1 MFVNNAME
9 AFLNG
14 KGIRFTFTTT
24 NTPAH
29 NGVAERMNGVLMEMA
44 RAMMLECNAPIR
56 LWGEAMSYAAF
67 IRNNTPQ
74 PSIQGQIPSQLL
86 FGRAYEH
93 TKFRVFGCDALLRL
107 QDLPARQVSISFPSR
122 DLRRLR

>member
-1 MFVNNAME
+1 
-9 AFLNG
+9 
-14 KGIRFTFTTT
+14 
-24 NTPAH
+24 
-29 NGVAERMNGVLMEMA
+29 MNGVLMEMA

-56 LWGEAMSYAAF
+56 LWGEAMNYAAF

-74 PSIQGQIPSQLL
+74 PSIQGQIPCQLL

-107 QDLPARQVSISFPSR
+107 QDDQHGKFQSR
-122 DLRRLR
+122 FRPVIFVASMRLRTVSEYTTRTRAA